1 MDGSNCYYHQVNR
14 EFIETY
20 WNGLVNVKEEE
31 KLQVKFD
38 SDVKS
43 E

>member
-1 MDGSNCYYHQVNR
+1 MERMRFDTPHGLKKFHY
-14 EFIETY
+14 Y